1 MNEEQR
7 MTYEERDI
15 VLDKYMI
22 TNRKKINDRGM
33 IIWNKIV
40 KKTISVWRLKYLNKM
55 NVDQKLQTNTFP
67 IHANPIVHDNNLL
80 VVKNVSDKPY
90 KVLQTLHNAQIGVRV
105 PNRLL
110 IHAVDQY
117 LKYLRN
123 ETTKVCFYF

>member
-1 MNEEQR
+1 
-7 MTYEERDI
+7 
-15 VLDKYMI
+15 
-22 TNRKKINDRGM
+22 
-33 IIWNKIV
+33 
-40 KKTISVWRLKYLNKM
+40 M

-90 KVLQTLHNAQIGVRV
+90 KVLQTLHNAQIGIRV